1 MILYYIILILHWY
14 WYYIILYYIIYIVY
28 IIYIHINVIYIY
40 NKCEYPIHKIVFSPS
55 VELCRHI
62 AMSSELPPI
71 PASLNEAGAGPWHG
85 ELLSGVLLGKI
96 PQKLQWAWDFAVF

>member
-1 MILYYIILILHWY
+1 MILYD
-14 WYYIILYYIIYIVY
+14 IILYYIDITLILILYYFILHYIYIVY

-62 AMSSELPPI
+62 AMSSELPPS

-96 PQKLQWAWDFAVF
+96 PQKLQ